1 MKTRS
6 RSFYPRRLSLLGC
19 LISAI
24 VSLPLSAATLKI
36 MQSEPPRSMDPGNQT
51 ATFTSTVLDPMYEG
65 LTRLN
70 AQGKAEPA
78 LALSWTTDA
87 SGLNWTFTLRP
98 GVTFHDGSP
107 FNADAVVA
115 NFNRHL
121 DTRRG
126 LAASGKIRAFI
137 GSVSKKDDMTVEFH
151 LTKLYPAFLN
161 ILASGPGL
169 MVSPQA
175 DKEGDIGIKAD
186 GTGPYKLIQYKTG
199 EYVLEG
205 KNPQYWGTTN
215 GPDEIKWTWSSEP
228 SVMNMALQAGQVDV
242 INPVPPQFAGM
253 LKNNPTATLYQAP
266 GAAVFWVA
274 LNTQIKPLDDVR
286 VRQALNFAT
295 DRSAL
300 VKAIS
305 FGYATPANSPL
316 ATVNAGYDQTLND
329 YPFNIEKAK
338 ALLNAAGYADGFSM
352 SIAVQG
358 PEARIAQV
366 LQNMWAQIGVKVN
379 VKQMESGV
387 WAKAAFANQGE
398 KRAQGVSAVLASWS
412 SGSYGADLQL
422 RPLYH
427 SHSFAPASANLG
439 FFSDE
444 KTDRLIDQA
453 ASTLDEAQRNA
464 LYVQAQKQ
472 ISIQAPQVLLFYQ
485 DDLFAT
491 RKNISGVSML
501 PGGQL
506 AVRDARKD

>member
-1 MKTRS
+1 MKTIS
-6 RSFYPRRLSLLGC
+6 KSFYKRRLTVLSC

-24 VSLPLSAATLKI
+24 VCAPLQAATLTV

-70 AQGKAEPA
+70 AEGKAEPA
-78 LALSWTTDA
+78 LALSWESDA
-87 SGLNWTFTLRP
+87 GGLNWTFKLRP
-98 GVTFHDGSP
+98 GVTFHDGTP

-121 DTRRG
+121 DTQRG
-126 LAASGKIRAFI
+126 LAASGKIRAFL
-137 GSVSKKDDMTVEFH
+137 GSVNKKDDMTVEFH

-169 MVSPQA
+169 MVSPKA
-175 DKEGDIGIKAD
+175 DKDGNIGIKAD

-205 KNPQYWGTTN
+205 KNPGYWGKST

-228 SVMNMALQAGQVDV
+228 SVMNMALQAGQADV

-253 LKNNPTATLYQAP
+253 LKNNAAVTLHQAP

-274 LNTQIKPLDDVR
+274 LNTEIKPLDDVR

-295 DRSAL
+295 DRGAL

-316 ATVNAGYDQTLND
+316 ATVNAGYDKTLND
-329 YPFNIEKAK
+329 YPFNVEKAK
-338 ALLNAAGYADGFSM
+338 ALLKEAGYGDGFSM

-366 LQNMWAQIGVKVN
+366 LQSMWGQIGVKVN

-387 WAKAAFANQGE
+387 WAKAAFADREE
-398 KRAQGVSAVLASWS
+398 KKAQGVSSVLASWS

-427 SHSFAPASANLG
+427 SQSFAPAGANLG
-439 FFSDE
+439 FFNDK
-444 KTDRLIDQA
+444 KTDELIDQA

-485 DDLFAT
+485 DDLYAT
-491 RKNISGVSML
+491 RKNISGVSMM

-506 AVRDARKD
+506 VVRDARKD